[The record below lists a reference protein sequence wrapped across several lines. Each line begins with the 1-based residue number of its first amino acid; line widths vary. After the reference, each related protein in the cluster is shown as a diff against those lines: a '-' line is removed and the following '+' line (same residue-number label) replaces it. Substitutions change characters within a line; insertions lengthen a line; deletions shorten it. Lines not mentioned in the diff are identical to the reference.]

1 MLLLRFCADIPA
13 ELTLHTNT
21 TLEAG
26 STFNATCMVMRGIL
40 NFTVIEWIY
49 TENNIL
55 VINQSFYTRTSPV
68 LSLDLTLSPLN
79 TSNAGTYNCTTRV
92 EDNQVELIGIEI
104 VNVTVKG
111 RYCTTKMT
119 NVYVTV

>member
-1 MLLLRFCADIPA
+1 MLLLLFCTSDIPA

-49 TENNIL
+49 TKSNIL
-55 VINQSFYTRTSPV
+55 VTSQTFYTKTSPV
-68 LSLDLTLSPLN
+68 LSVDLTLSPLN
-79 TSNAGTYNCTTRV
+79 TSNAGTYICTTHV
-92 EDNQVELIGIEI
+92 EDNVVELIGNEI

-111 RYCTTKMT
+111 RYCI
-119 NVYVTV
+119 N